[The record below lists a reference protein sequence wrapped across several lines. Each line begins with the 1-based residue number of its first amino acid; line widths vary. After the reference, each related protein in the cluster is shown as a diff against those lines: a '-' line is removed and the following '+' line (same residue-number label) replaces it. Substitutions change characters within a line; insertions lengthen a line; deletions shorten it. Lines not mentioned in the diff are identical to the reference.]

1 MAYNFYEMLA
11 SPLPVELAH
20 KQQSI
25 AYTNSRAIHVIL
37 VSLQILLSSFIDV
50 LAMNV
55 LYFAFC
61 RLMQDILYLV
71 VYGLE
76 KH

>member
-1 MAYNFYEMLA
+1 M
-11 SPLPVELAH
+11 ELAH

-25 AYTNSRAIHVIL
+25 ACTNSRATHVIL

-50 LAMNV
+50 LARNV

-61 RLMQDILYLV
+61 RLMQDILYFVL
-71 VYGLE
+71 YGLE